1 MPRLVNVTGQ
11 APRTLEVAGPEVP
24 GSAEI
29 LTPEALAFVGALCA
43 EFQPRIDALLARRVE
58 QQACYD
64 AGERPRFL
72 PETAAVRRGDW
83 RVAEAPAD
91 LRERTV
97 EITGPVDPKMVIN
110 ALNSGADVFMADFE
124 DSSAPTWE
132 NMVGGQLALSQ
143 AVRRELVWTDA
154 AKGKTYQLRPD
165 HDQLAT
171 LLVRPR
177 GLHLREAHL
186 RFGDRPAA
194 ASLVDFG
201 LYFFH
206 NAAALLARGTGPYFY
221 LPKLQSHLEARLW
234 NEVFVA
240 AQARLGIPRGT
251 IRATVL
257 IETLPAAF
265 EMDEILYELR
275 EHSSGLN
282 CGRWDYIFSYIKTFR
297 ADSSRVVPD
306 RGEVGMTQPF
316 MRAYTQRVIQ
326 TCHRRGAHAMGGM
339 AAQIPRKDDP
349 AANEAALAK
358 VAEDKRREARDG
370 HDGTWVAHPGLIATA
385 RAAFAEVTQAPNQ
398 LDRLREDV
406 AVTAEDL
413 ITPPSGHRTEAGL
426 RLNVRVG
433 VQYLEAW
440 LGGNG
445 CVPLYFLME
454 DAATAEISR
463 AQVWQWRKHAVAL
476 DDGRTV
482 DAALIRELV
491 ADEMQTIRAEVGDAR
506 FETGRFALA
515 RDLFLELVLAD
526 ELAEFLTVGAYQH
539 IA

>member
-1 MPRLVNVTGQ
+1 VTKE
-11 APRTLEVAGPEVP
+11 LEVASAPVP
-24 GSAEI
+24 GSAPI
-29 LTPEALAFVGALCA
+29 LTPEALAFVGELCA
-43 EFQPRIDALLARRVE
+43 SFQPRIDALLERRAA
-58 QQACYD
+58 QQARFD

-72 PETAAVRRGDW
+72 PETEAIRSGDW

-97 EITGPVDPKMVIN
+97 EITGPVDPKMIIN

-124 DSSAPTWE
+124 DSSAPTWA
-132 NMVGGQLALSQ
+132 NMIGGQLALSQ
-143 AVRRELVWTDA
+143 AVRGELEWIDEA
-154 AKGKTYQLRPD
+154 RGKTYRLD
-165 HDQLAT
+165 ADQRAT

-177 GLHLREAHL
+177 GLHLPEAHL

-206 NAAALLARGTGPYFY
+206 NAKALLERGTGPYFY

-234 NEVFVA
+234 NDVFVF
-240 AQARLGIPRGT
+240 AQERLGIPRGS

-265 EMDEILYELR
+265 EMEEILYELR

-282 CGRWDYIFSYIKTFR
+282 CGRWDYIFSTIKTFR
-297 ADSSRVVPD
+297 ADPTWVLPD

-316 MRAYTQRVIQ
+316 MRAYTQLLIK

-339 AAQIPRKDDP
+339 AAQIPRKDD
-349 AANEAALAK
+349 ATANEAALAK
-358 VAEDKRREARDG
+358 VAEDKRREANDG
-370 HDGTWVAHPGLIATA
+370 HDGTWVAHPGLIPTA
-385 RAAFAEVTQAPNQ
+385 RRAFAEVTSAPNQ
-398 LDRLREDV
+398 LDKLREDV
-406 AVTAEDL
+406 QVSEAQL
-413 ITPPSGHRTEAGL
+413 IAPPTGKRTEQGL

-433 VQYLEAW
+433 IQYLEAW

-445 CVPLYFLME
+445 CVPLYYLME

-463 AQVWQWRKHAVAL
+463 AQVWQWRKHGAAL
-476 DDGRTV
+476 EDGRIV
-482 DAALIRELV
+482 DADLIRQIV
-491 ADEMQTIRAEVGDAR
+491 AEEMLTIRSEIGDAR
-506 FETGRFALA
+506 FDGGRFELA
-515 RDLFLELVLAD
+515 RDLFLELALAD
-526 ELAEFLTVGAYQH
+526 ELADFLTLGAYAHLQ
-539 IA
+539 

>member
-1 MPRLVNVTGQ
+1 VSLEQR
-11 APRTLEVAGPEVP
+11 RTLEVAGAPVP
-24 GSAEI
+24 GGDRI
-29 LTPEALAFVGALCA
+29 LTPAALEFVGELCA

-58 QQACYD
+58 QQACFD
-64 AGERPRFL
+64 AGVRPDFL
-72 PETAAVRRGDW
+72 PETASIRTDDW
-83 RVAEAPAD
+83 RVAEPPAD

-97 EITGPVDPKMVIN
+97 EITGPVDPKMIIN

-124 DSSAPTWE
+124 DSSAPTWA
-132 NMVGGQLALSQ
+132 NMMSGQLALHA
-143 AVRRELVWTDA
+143 AVRRELEFVDEA
-154 AKGKTYQLRPD
+154 RGKRYRLLD
-165 HDQLAT
+165 DESQLAT

-177 GLHLREAHL
+177 GLHLPEAHL

-206 NAAALLARGTGPYFY
+206 NAKALLARGTGPYFY

-240 AQARLGIPRGT
+240 AQDRLGIPRGT

-297 ADSSRVVPD
+297 ADPSRVLPD
-306 RGEVGMTQPF
+306 RSEVGMTQPF
-316 MRAYTQRVIQ
+316 MRGYALLLIK

-349 AANEAALAK
+349 AANEAAIAK
-358 VAEDKRREARDG
+358 VSEDKLREARDG
-370 HDGTWVAHPGLIATA
+370 HDGTWVAHPGLIPTA
-385 RAAFAEVTQAPNQ
+385 RRAFAEVSSAPNQ

-406 AVTAEDL
+406 EVDAAQL
-413 ITPPSGHRTEAGL
+413 IAPPSGHRTEDGL

-433 VQYLEAW
+433 IQYLEAW

-463 AQVWQWRKHAVAL
+463 AQVWQWRKHGAAL
-476 DDGRTV
+476 DDGRIV
-482 DAALIRELV
+482 DGDLIRRIVAEEL
-491 ADEMQTIRAEVGDAR
+491 QRIRAEIGDAR
-506 FETGRFALA
+506 FDGGRFELA
-515 RDLFLELVLAD
+515 RDLFLELALAD
-526 ELAEFLTVGAYQH
+526 ELADFLTLGAYAH
-539 IA
+539 IL

>member
-1 MPRLVNVTGQ
+1 VSL
-11 APRTLEVAGPEVP
+11 P
-24 GSAEI
+24 GSERI
-29 LTPEALAFVGALCA
+29 LTPEAVEFVGELCA
-43 EFQPRIDALLARRVE
+43 RFQPRIGELLARRAE
-58 QQACYD
+58 QQARYD
-64 AGERPRFL
+64 AGERPSFL
-72 PETAAVRRGDW
+72 SETEAIRAANW

-97 EITGPVDPKMVIN
+97 EITGPVDPKMIIN

-124 DSSAPTWE
+124 DSSAPTWA
-132 NMVGGQLALSQ
+132 NMIGGQLALTQ
-143 AVRRELVWTDA
+143 AVRGELEWIDEA
-154 AKGKTYQLRPD
+154 RGKTYRLLDDPSER
-165 HDQLAT
+165 AT

-177 GLHLREAHL
+177 GLHLPERHL
-186 RFGDRPAA
+186 CFGSRPAA

-206 NAAALLARGTGPYFY
+206 NAKALLAAGTGPYFY

-240 AQARLGIPRGT
+240 AQERLGIPRGS

-265 EMDEILYELR
+265 EMDEILHELR

-297 ADSSRVVPD
+297 ADPSRVLPD
-306 RGEVGMTQPF
+306 RGEVAMTQPF
-316 MRAYTQRVIQ
+316 MRAYTQLLIK

-349 AANEAALAK
+349 AANDAALAK
-358 VAEDKRREARDG
+358 VAEDKRREATDG
-370 HDGTWVAHPGLIATA
+370 HDGTWVAHPGLIETA
-385 RAAFAEVTQAPNQ
+385 RQAFAEISTAPNQ
-398 LDRLREDV
+398 LERLREDV
-406 AVTAEDL
+406 NVTAEQL
-413 ITPPSGHRTEAGL
+413 IVPPSGRRTEHGL

-433 VQYLEAW
+433 IQYLEAW

-445 CVPLYFLME
+445 CVPLYHLME

-463 AQVWQWRKHAVAL
+463 TQLWQWRKHGAAL
-476 DDGRTV
+476 DDGRIV
-482 DAALIRELV
+482 DAALIQRVVTE
-491 ADEMQTIRAEVGDAR
+491 EMQSFAGGH
-506 FETGRFALA
+506 FELA
-515 RDLFLELVLAD
+515 RDLFLQLVLAD
-526 ELAEFLTVGAYQH
+526 ELAEFLTLGAYAH
-539 IA
+539 LD